1 MLTDEQIQEIAIAHV
16 RRVSG
21 DLLPVRPVKLDDPP
35 GIFFKVERPLAAK
48 STNLIS
54 PFLVLRADGRVIPI
68 SAGDVMPGIVN
79 KLYGWA
85 AMRADHE
92 LQMAVIDPDFSKPR
106 HVQVWSE
113 IVREVMQNGK
123 PA

>member
-1 MLTDEQIQEIAIAHV
+1 MVSMVCRLVPMRAGCHYSCPEPAYPFSRPMLTDEQIQEIAIAHV

-54 PFLVLRADGRVIPI
+54 PFLVFSADGRVIPI

-92 LQMAVIDPDFSKPR
+92 LQ
-106 HVQVWSE
+106 
-113 IVREVMQNGK
+113 
-123 PA
+123 